1 MMIIIII
8 IIIVFCLNF
17 NKKLQEKQE
26 TIKQKML
33 K

>member
-1 MMIIIII
+1 MIIII

-17 NKKLQEKQE
+17 NKKLQGKQE